1 MSGLELF
8 TNGDKSSMTTQFS
21 QQEKAMVNSEER
33 IETLN
38 LVRLVLKFTMVV
50 NGWTK
55 SDEDTPDEV
64 SGGEQISGV
73 DWFLWAPNIEVV
85 MVNVVRNGRKWGR
98 RLSVLEGFD
107 GAGGLPAWVEE
118 ILEAGAVDLYVD
130 NSGFVWS
137 GRFPGLGGGDSSSR
151 SCCFVCGQQWLTPLA
166 KAR

>member
-1 MSGLELF
+1 MVMVNSTCCKEEMSMSGLELF

-64 SGGEQISGV
+64 FGGE
-73 DWFLWAPNIEVV
+73 
-85 MVNVVRNGRKWGR
+85 
-98 RLSVLEGFD
+98 
-107 GAGGLPAWVEE
+107 
-118 ILEAGAVDLYVD
+118 
-130 NSGFVWS
+130 
-137 GRFPGLGGGDSSSR
+137 
-151 SCCFVCGQQWLTPLA
+151 
-166 KAR
+166 